1 MDAQEMHDYAMS
13 KRKAL
18 SEGSRERLEALL
30 KAKEQK
36 IAKKKYIYRS
46 DDSISMAMRDSPG
59 LTREEAEEMASSYG
73 F

>member
-1 MDAQEMHDYAMS
+1 MNDYEMS

-30 KAKEQK
+30 QEKEQK

-46 DDSISMAMRDSPG
+46 DDPILMAMRDHPG
-59 LTREEAEEMASSYG
+59 LTRGEAI
-73 F
+73 

>member
-1 MDAQEMHDYAMS
+1 MDALEMHDYEMS

-30 KAKEQK
+30 EAKEQK
-36 IAKKKYIYRS
+36 NAKKKYIYRS
-46 DDSISMAMRDSPG
+46 DDLILMAMLDHPG
-59 LTREEAEEMASSYG
+59 LKREEAEEFASFHG

>member
-1 MDAQEMHDYAMS
+1 MDAQEMHDYEMS

-30 KAKEQK
+30 QAKEQK
-36 IAKKKYIYRS
+36 IDKKKYIYRPH
-46 DDSISMAMRDSPG
+46 DPISMAMRDHPG
-59 LTREEAEEMASSYG
+59 LTREEAEEFAIFHG

>member
-1 MDAQEMHDYAMS
+1 MHDYEMS

-30 KAKEQK
+30 QAKGQK

-46 DDSISMAMRDSPG
+46 DDPISMAMRDHPG
-59 LTREEAEEMASSYG
+59 LTREEAEEFDSSHG